1 MDMSAYKE
9 RKNKKSVQVIRL
21 AKDFYQVVA
30 AKFDPDTGKET
41 TPEIAQVQMKSI
53 DDTLA
58 QCDAEIAKI
67 QARKEGLLE
76 LKADLEALEQVK

>member
-1 MDMSAYKE
+1 
-9 RKNKKSVQVIRL
+9 
-21 AKDFYQVVA
+21 
-30 AKFDPDTGKET
+30 
-41 TPEIAQVQMKSI
+41 MKSI